1 MTFCQCA
8 GKPAIGVAAM
18 EQSVA
23 SPRLAT
29 ENAET
34 SLRHTDH
41 FRPPPTELK
50 SSVLEGVSVYGA
62 DNHKG
67 EQTGP
72 CSWCWCEQHGNID
85 VADFLAS
92 GPSQMLSS

>member
-23 SPRLAT
+23 SPRLAA

-41 FRPPPTELK
+41 FR
-50 SSVLEGVSVYGA
+50 
-62 DNHKG
+62 
-67 EQTGP
+67 
-72 CSWCWCEQHGNID
+72 
-85 VADFLAS
+85 
-92 GPSQMLSS
+92 LSSDRVEIVRA